1 MAWQEFLKNG
11 RGHNFHILFKR
22 IFFSKTNL
30 KLIEKQERFWGG
42 GGFGGMLPRKIFE
55 NVHDLMAILVLF
67 E

>member
-1 MAWQEFLKNG
+1 MAKFLKG
-11 RGHNFHILFKR
+11 EREHNFHIVFKR

-30 KLIEKQERFWGG
+30 KLIEKQERFWGVRG
-42 GGFGGMLPRKIFE
+42 HASRKICE